1 MKALPLGR
9 TALCLSALLSYPAAA
24 AAQSAAEPEAAP
36 PPAEESEP
44 AATVKYDKGFIL
56 ESGDGDFHIKTGIR
70 SQFRYELVKL
80 EEPEG
85 DEELQSRFYI
95 PRLRLQLE
103 GHAFGKANAYK
114 VEFELSGRGQTI
126 LKDFYVDRKFAP
138 GVQVR
143 AGQWKKPFSRHELV
157 SDYSSTFNERAL
169 ANAMIDA
176 ARDSGVMVHNG
187 YDKSPDGLEWA
198 VGVFNAQRADRN
210 SQALDCDDPADATTC
225 TVGTPTNVPGDW
237 GPLVAARVGFNI
249 GGIKGYSEGDLEG
262 GPLRL
267 AVGAGYLVDLNNLEE
282 DAEGDLL
289 LEHGATADFLLKISG
304 FDLEGGVYLLKQGS
318 ADAEVSFMGQ
328 AGYFL
333 LPERLQISGR
343 YSLTPNLA
351 ITDSDEDTQEI
362 LGAFNVFFKG
372 HNFKWATD
380 GGVIISSVDETTD
393 LQIRTMLQF
402 VL

>member
-1 MKALPLGR
+1 MEALPLGR

-24 AAQSAAEPEAAP
+24 SAQSAAEPEADP
-36 PPAEESEP
+36 PPADESEP
-44 AATVKYDKGFIL
+44 AATVKYEKGFIL

-70 SQFRYELVKL
+70 SQFRYELVRL

-114 VEFELSGRGQTI
+114 VEFELSGRGQAI
-126 LKDFYVDRKFAP
+126 LKDFYVDRKFGS

-169 ANAMIDA
+169 ANGLIDA

-187 YDKSPDGLEWA
+187 FDKAPEGVEWA
-198 VGVFNAQRADRN
+198 LGLFNAQRADRN
-210 SQALDCDDPADATTC
+210 TSPITCEDPADATTC
-225 TVGTPTNVPGDW
+225 VGGTPTNVPGDW
-237 GPLVAARVGFNI
+237 GPLVAARVGYNL
-249 GGIKGYSEGDLEG
+249 GDVKGYAEGDLDG

-267 AVGAGYLVDLNNLEE
+267 AIGAGYLVDLNNLEE
-282 DAEGDLL
+282 DEAGDVQLT
-289 LEHGATADFLLKISG
+289 HGATADFLLKIAG
-304 FDLEGGVYLLKQGS
+304 FDLQGGVYLLKDGD
-318 ADAEVSFMGQ
+318 ADAEVAFLGQ
-328 AGYFL
+328 AGYFVM
-333 LPERLQISGR
+333 PGSVQVAGR
-343 YSLTPNLA
+343 FSLTP
-351 ITDSDEDTQEI
+351 I
-362 LGAFNVFFKG
+362 LGSDDETIQEALGALNVHFKG
-372 HNFKWATD
+372 HNFKLATD
-380 GGVIISSVDETTD
+380 GGVIMNSADDTTD

>member
-1 MKALPLGR
+1 M
-9 TALCLSALLSYPAAA
+9 SALLSYPAAA
-24 AAQSAAEPEAAP
+24 AAQSTAEPEADP
-36 PPAEESEP
+36 PPAEEAEP

-70 SQFRYELVKL
+70 SQFRYELVRL

-126 LKDFYVDRKFAP
+126 LKDFYVDRKF
-138 GVQVR
+138 GSGIQVR

-169 ANAMIDA
+169 ANGMIDA

-187 YDKSPDGLEWA
+187 FDKSPEGIEWA
-198 VGVFNAQRADRN
+198 LGLFNAQRADRN
-210 SQALDCDDPADATTC
+210 TSPLTCEDPADPESCVA
-225 TVGTPTNVPGDW
+225 GTPTNVPGDW
-237 GPLVAARVGFNI
+237 GPLVAARVGYNL
-249 GGIKGYSEGDLEG
+249 GDVKGYTEGDLDG

-282 DAEGDLL
+282 DDAGDVQLT
-289 LEHGATADFLLKISG
+289 HGATADFLLKIAG
-304 FDLEGGVYLLKQGS
+304 FDLEGGVFLLKDGD
-318 ADAEVSFMGQ
+318 ADAEVAFLGQ
-328 AGYFL
+328 AGYFV
-333 LPERLQISGR
+333 LPKAVQVAGR
-343 YSLTPNLA
+343 FSLTPILG
-351 ITDSDEDTQEI
+351 SDDETIQEI
-362 LGAFNVFFKG
+362 LGAVNFYFKG
-372 HNFKWATD
+372 HNFKLATD
-380 GGVIISSVDETTD
+380 GGVITNSADDTTD